1 MRSLLHFR
9 FCGKETMDKTHSIRI
24 WLTAGLIAKIAYT
37 AILFGIWALQDQ
49 ILRLAGSDAFSSA
62 DRVGFLPV
70 LLMPVVSLA
79 VYVILYFMMKS
90 HLDRNAPQQ
99 NAGLILLA
107 GVGTPI
113 VLSALS
119 LVFNL
124 VQNLWIARTAGT
136 IMYAKISTLGS
147 YGSWFGVLSTFA
159 MLAMAAAAGMIWQ
172 RSRDAEP

>member
-1 MRSLLHFR
+1 MRSPLHFR

-24 WLTAGLIAKIAYT
+24 WLKAGLIAKIAHT

-49 ILRLAGSDAFSSA
+49 ILRLSGSSAFSAA

-70 LLMPVVSLA
+70 LLMPAVSLT
-79 VYVILYFMMKS
+79 VYVILYFAMKQ
-90 HLDRNAPQQ
+90 HLDQNAPQQ
-99 NAGLILLA
+99 NAGLMLLA
-107 GVGTPI
+107 GVGAPI

-124 VQNLWIARTAGT
+124 VQNMWIARTAGT
-136 IMYAKISTLGS
+136 MMYAKIGTLS
-147 YGSWFGVLSTFA
+147 SFGSWFGMLSTFA

-172 RSRDAEP
+172 RSRDAAQ